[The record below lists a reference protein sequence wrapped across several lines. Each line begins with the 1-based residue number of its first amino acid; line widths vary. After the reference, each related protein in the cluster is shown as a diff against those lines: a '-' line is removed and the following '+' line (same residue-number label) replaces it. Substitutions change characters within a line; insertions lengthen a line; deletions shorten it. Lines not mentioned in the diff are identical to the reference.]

1 MNKLFGLAVAAATLS
16 ACGNSSGNEVITTPD
31 IPVVEPETPETPT
44 EVVDTP
50 TDGTVVPPSPGEA
63 ADPKNLPRAQ
73 PPEAEAPVDP
83 FADLNPPVVP
93 TVRTTASGD
102 VGTASFDAD
111 AGTLTVQ
118 IALDG
123 NDILQEYAPDGT
135 LGGYARFTIQ
145 DDPLD
150 REFKGFAAETDN
162 GDLQAVVVLDGGQF
176 NRFFGGGAVQQ
187 TGYTAAPAGLAS
199 FAGGY
204 VGLTN
209 VGSLLATGNGADLS
223 LVPGSTTQ
231 ITGEVF
237 LNVDFTDGYVNGSI
251 YDRVYDP
258 ESVTPIDLQTIILT
272 ATDFGEDGQF
282 SGAVELLDLENVG
295 TYEGAFGGE
304 EASSIAGVISL
315 GDGFLEDATING
327 NPTLVFDDV
336 ENETEFG
343 LFLNERCQ
351 AGNAGCFD
359 AN

>member
-73 PPEAEAPVDP
+73 PPVVAAPTDPSAELA
-83 FADLNPPVVP
+83 
-93 TVRTTASGD
+93 TTRAVASGD
-102 VGTASFDAD
+102 VGTASFDPD

-123 NDILQEYAPDGT
+123 NDILQEYIAAGT
-135 LGGYARFTIQ
+135 VDGYARFVKQ

-150 REFKGFAAETDN
+150 RAFTGFAAESDDAGLN
-162 GDLQAVVVLDGGQF
+162 AVLVMDGGQF
-176 NRFFGGGAVQQ
+176 NRYFGGGVVQQ
-187 TGYTAAPAGLAS
+187 VAYTAAPAGLAS
-199 FAGGY
+199 FAGDY
-204 VGLTN
+204 VGLSN
-209 VGSLLATGNGADLS
+209 IGSLLTTGNGADPS
-223 LVPGSTTQ
+223 LVPEAATL
-231 ITGEVF
+231 ITGDVF
-237 LNVDFTDGYVNGSI
+237 VNVDFGDRQVNGSI

-258 ESVTPIDLQTIILT
+258 DGLAVDLQTIILT
-272 ATDFGEDGQF
+272 ATEFDLDGQF
-282 SGAVELLDLENVG
+282 AGTVEFQDLETVG
-295 TYEGAFGGE
+295 TYEGALGGD
-304 EASSIAGVISL
+304 EASAIAGAITL
-315 GDGFLEDATING
+315 GEGFLEDATVG
-327 NPTLVFDDV
+327 GVATTLFDDV
-336 ENETEFG
+336 EGEAEFG